1 MGQKIKSLRV
11 VIDTNVLLSA
21 LLFGGQP
28 GKLHELWIKGKIV
41 PLVSKE
47 TFAEFTRVLSYPKFR
62 LSKAE
67 ISMIIEEEILPYTEV
82 VEIIEDIPATCRDRQ
97 DDKFLALAASGRAA
111 YLITGDQ
118 DLLVLETFGKTRIVT
133 VLEVLGIIS

>member
-11 VIDTNVLLSA
+11 VIDTNLLLSA

-28 GKLHELWIKGKIV
+28 GKLHELWIEGKIV

-67 ISMIIEEEILPYTEV
+67 ISMIIEEEMLPYTEV

-118 DLLVLETFGKTRIVT
+118 DLLVLKTFGKTRIVT
-133 VLEVLGIIS
+133 VLEMLGLIS